1 MRPPDEIVGL
11 ETAAALCGV
20 SSRTLRKH
28 LRTGRLAPI
37 DFERR
42 PVGRPLMVFHWID
55 LYRLYPQVKMPRR
68 PDA

>member
-28 LRTGRLAPI
+28 LRTGRLAAI
-37 DFERR
+37 DVERL
-42 PVGRPLMVFHWID
+42 PVGRPRLVFAWLD
-55 LYRLYPQVKMPRR
+55 LYRLYPQVKR
-68 PDA
+68 PPAA